1 MRFGLTEM
9 LLVGVVIMLII
20 GVSRFFPVNARQPQP
35 EARPPRALTPTEAR
49 DEEILRKRRQSKGRF
64 IPVVLVI
71 IGVLLIVS
79 APSLIKY
86 FFMSYIGG
94 ALIII
99 IGLASLFMMSRR
111 S

>member
-20 GVSRFFPVNARQPQP
+20 GISRFFPTRAPEPQT
-35 EARPPRALTPTEAR
+35 RPVRTLTPAEAH
-49 DEEILRKRRQSKGRF
+49 DEEILRRRRQSKGKL
-64 IPVVLVI
+64 IPVFLVL
-71 IGVLLIVS
+71 IGIAVVLS
-79 APSLIKY
+79 APSLLKY

-94 ALIII
+94 ALIIV
-99 IGLASLFMMSRR
+99 IGLASLFLMSRR